1 MIENIEKLSKVQ
13 RILICV
19 GTLLVLIGGFVYFS
33 YLPKYTKVDQL
44 NKDIEN
50 LEQKII
56 VARGKARKLKKY
68 REDMKKAEVEFKV
81 AKKALPE
88 KREIPSLLTSI
99 SQSGRDA
106 GLDFLLFQPGAEV
119 KKDFY
124 AEIPV
129 SIKVTGSYHNVA
141 IFFDKVARLFR
152 IVNLADIKMT
162 SGGESG
168 ILSTSCTAI
177 TYRFVEPAPPKKPEK
192 KS

>member
-50 LEQKII
+50 LEQKIF
-56 VARGKARKLKKY
+56 VAKGKARKLKKY

-162 SGGESG
+162 SGGKSG

-177 TYRFVEPAPPKKPEK
+177 TYRFVEPAPPKKSEK